1 MSKKVPG
8 KFFAFVHDICGI
20 DWVWSTQNRWMAR
33 YTCTPKPL
41 SYKYAMKKAN
51 DEMEQDPNISKTT
64 VILDEEYERNGL

>member
-8 KFFAFVHDICGI
+8 KFYAFAHDPRGI

-33 YTCTPKPL
+33 HTCTPKPL

-51 DEMEQDPNISKTT
+51 EEFKYGSDISRVT